1 MFRSLGPGAI
11 GIQASLAESLELARA
26 ADFQGLSINMREV
39 SVLVKEKSGD
49 FVRNLFDEAGLR
61 MGAWNLPINW
71 RAGQGD
77 VEQELEKL
85 RGFARIG
92 QSLGCTRACTWILP
106 FSQDKP
112 FEENLKFHVH
122 RFRSIGEILDQYGC
136 RLGLEFVGPK
146 TLRSG
151 KKYEFISTM
160 GGMLELCDAIGT
172 GNVGLLLDSFHWYTS
187 HGTIDD
193 LKALTADQVVNVHIN
208 DAPQGIPI
216 DEQLDNVRC
225 LPGESGVIDLVGFL
239 RCLDAMGYDGPVMPE
254 PFSDTV
260 KGMAPLQAAQTTGRH
275 FLKVW
280 KVAGLS

>member
-11 GIQASLAESLELARA
+11 GIQASLAEGLELAKA

-39 SVLVKEKSGD
+39 SVLVKEKSAD
-49 FVRNLFDEAGLR
+49 FVRDLFDEAGLR
-61 MGAWNLPINW
+61 MGAWNLSINW
-71 RAGQGD
+71 RADQD
-77 VEQELEKL
+77 DFEQELEKL
-85 RGFARIG
+85 HDFARIG
-92 QSLGCTRACTWILP
+92 QSLGCTRASTWILP

-112 FEENLKFHVH
+112 FEENLQFHVH

-151 KKYEFISTM
+151 KKYEFISTIE
-160 GGMLELCDAIGT
+160 GMLELCDAIGT
-172 GNVGLLLDSFHWYTS
+172 GNIGLLLDSFHWYTS

-239 RCLDAMGYDGPVMPE
+239 RCLDEMGYDGPVMPE

-280 KVAGLS
+280 KAAGLS